1 MLDVSHNNIEALP
14 DEIRQLA
21 SLHTLSIAENAFS
34 KFPEQILDLPHLA
47 VLELGYLELRLYFEG
62 YEDRLKQRS
71 VKVLLNFSDDLLHE
85 GWVYLQESDDE
96 MSYDSYVLS
105 DELREYFADIELVTR
120 DMYFSR
126 AYMQI
131 EAVPIWESEKEE
143 AELKEISR
151 ERLNLIRDTLKNT
164 RLDISFAEYL
174 ELEANEGLNTQRDF
188 IKFRVMFLRFLE
200 SQIEKNAKEGS

>member
-1 MLDVSHNNIEALP
+1 MGN
-14 DEIRQLA
+14 
-21 SLHTLSIAENAFS
+21 
-34 KFPEQILDLPHLA
+34 
-47 VLELGYLELRLYFEG
+47 GG
-62 YEDRLKQRS
+62 
-71 VKVLLNFSDDLLHE
+71 
-85 GWVYLQESDDE
+85 LQESDDE